1 MTKAFTPLLI
11 ALFILVM
18 LTMPGAAPAAAADAK
33 KFGTYGDWD
42 AYTYMEDGAKVCYIA
57 SSPVTA
63 KGDYK
68 KRGNIF
74 AMVTHRTAEKSVNV
88 FSYLAGYDY
97 RKGDQVTVAIDG
109 QAYSLYGDGAVAWTA
124 NEAADQKLVAALRKG
139 KTMVIR
145 GRSSNNTET
154 SDSFSLKGTGSA
166 LDAIT
171 KECK

>member
-1 MTKAFTPLLI
+1 MMKTSVLALSAF
-11 ALFILVM
+11 FILTAV
-18 LTMPGAAPAAAADAK
+18 PALAADAK
-33 KFGTYGDWD
+33 KFGSYGDWD
-42 AYTYMEDGAKVCYIA
+42 AYSYMEDGAKVCYIA

-63 KGDYK
+63 KGNYK

-74 AMVTHRTAEKSVNV
+74 AMVTHRPAEKTYNV

-97 RKGDQVTVAIDG
+97 RKGDEVTLGIDG
-109 QAYSLYGDGAVAWTA
+109 VMYTLYGDGSVAWTA
-124 NEAADQKLVAALRKG
+124 NEAADQKLIAALRKG
-139 KTMVIR
+139 KTMVVR
-145 GRSSNNTET
+145 GRSSSNTET

>member
-1 MTKAFTPLLI
+1 MLSAF
-11 ALFILVM
+11 
-18 LTMPGAAPAAAADAK
+18 PAAAQDAK

-42 AYTYMEDGAKVCYIA
+42 AYSYMEDGAKVCYIA

-63 KGDYK
+63 KGNYK

-74 AMVTHRTAEKSVNV
+74 AMVTHRPAEKSFNV

-97 RKGDQVTVAIDG
+97 RKGDEVTVGVDG
-109 QAYSLYGDGAVAWTA
+109 VTYSLYGDGSVAWTA
-124 NEAADQKLVAALRKG
+124 NAAADEKLVAALRKG

-145 GRSSNNTET
+145 GRSSSNTET

>member
-1 MTKAFTPLLI
+1 MFSAF
-11 ALFILVM
+11 
-18 LTMPGAAPAAAADAK
+18 PAFAQDAK

-42 AYTYMEDGAKVCYIA
+42 AYSYMEEGAKVCYIA

-63 KGDYK
+63 KGNYK

-74 AMVTHRTAEKSVNV
+74 AMVTHRPAEKSLNV

-97 RKGDQVTVAIDG
+97 RKGDEVTVGVDG
-109 QAYSLYGDGAVAWTA
+109 QTYSLYGDGSVAWTA
-124 NEAADQKLVAALRKG
+124 NEAADEKLVAALRKG
-139 KTMVIR
+139 KTMVVR
-145 GRSSNNTET
+145 GRSSSNTET